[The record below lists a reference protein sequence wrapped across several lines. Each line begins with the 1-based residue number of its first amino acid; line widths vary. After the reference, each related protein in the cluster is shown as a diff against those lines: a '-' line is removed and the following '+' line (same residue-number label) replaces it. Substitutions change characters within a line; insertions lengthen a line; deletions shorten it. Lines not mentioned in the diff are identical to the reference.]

1 MSLSAADTAQA
12 EIQTAD
18 ISIDLVKPYPK
29 NSRKHPEHQLK
40 ALTSAI
46 KRFGFTQPLIVDEE
60 FTILAGH
67 ARFEAAKRLDLEYLP
82 CRILRDLSPEE
93 KSAYVIADNK
103 IADESSWDHENLLDE
118 LGKITSLDFDEDI
131 ASILAPSSFGLS
143 DEELRSISDEDR
155 QYKPILNPTQG
166 AGLGVTDA
174 TVQREEQRLAS
185 QFSDKAEQALIQLT
199 CPHCD
204 ESFTIEKRIAS

>member
-1 MSLSAADTAQA
+1 MPAVDTAQDG
-12 EIQTAD
+12 IQTAD
-18 ISIDLVKPYPK
+18 VSITLVKPYPK

-46 KRFGFTQPLIVDEE
+46 KRFGFTQPIIVDEE
-60 FTILAGH
+60 LTILAGH
-67 ARFEAAKRLDLEYLP
+67 ARYEAAKRLNLEYLP
-82 CRILRDLSPEE
+82 CRILPNLSPEE

-103 IADESSWDHENLLDE
+103 IADESSWDHDNLLQE
-118 LGKITSLDFDEDI
+118 LGKISSLNLDEDI

-143 DEELRSISDEDR
+143 DDDLRSATDEDH

-174 TVQREEQRLAS
+174 SVQREEQRLAS
-185 QFSDKAEQALIQLT
+185 QFNDKAEQALIQLT

-204 ESFTIEKRIAS
+204 ETFTIEKRIAS

>member
-1 MSLSAADTAQA
+1 MPLPAVDTVQA

-18 ISIDLVKPYPK
+18 ISITLVKPYPK

-46 KRFGFTQPLIVDEE
+46 KRFGFTQPLILDEE

-67 ARFEAAKRLDLEYLP
+67 ARFEVAKRLDLEYLP
-82 CRILRDLSPEE
+82 CRILKNLSPEE

-103 IADESSWDHENLLDE
+103 IADESSWDYENLLQE
-118 LGKITSLDFDEDI
+118 LGKITALNLDDDI

-143 DEELRSISDEDR
+143 DEDY
-155 QYKPILNPTQG
+155 QYKPTLSPTQG
-166 AGLGVTDA
+166 AGLNVTDA
-174 TVQREEQRLAS
+174 TIQREDQRLAS
-185 QFSDKAEQALIQLT
+185 QYDACGEQSLIQLT

-204 ESFTIEKRIAS
+204 ESFTIEKRIVS